1 MVGTARRG
9 TRHWECNHEQQFQTE
24 VLVMTALGVAAVAA
38 GMAMLASVYA
48 ADFFI
53 IGRRSLLKSAMFG
66 VGLGVTAALLIT
78 VARAVS

>member
-1 MVGTARRG
+1 
-9 TRHWECNHEQQFQTE
+9 
-24 VLVMTALGVAAVAA
+24 MTALGVAAVAA